1 MIKKQLTAEVYTS
14 PRCRVINVDVAT
26 VLCGSP
32 NGAPDIDYDPDPFS
46 LS

>member
-1 MIKKQLTAEVYTS
+1 MIKKPFAAEVYTS
-14 PRCRVINVDVAT
+14 PLCRVINVDVAS

-32 NGAPDIDYDPDPFS
+32 NGAPDINYDSEPFP